1 MVFKKV
7 VVGGTPGTMDV
18 TGTLK
23 TAVPFAWSVKPVIT
37 LHSGLISVT
46 DWIQVTTGLKGQR
59 K

>member
-1 MVFKKV
+1 M
-7 VVGGTPGTMDV
+7 GGTPGTMDV

-46 DWIQVTTGLKGQR
+46 DWISVTTGLKGQR